1 MGKTISEEGHWDD
14 PIGAESIKKLKKKSN
29 VGGLHK
35 LSRFIGYSC
44 ASIRNFSRKAK
55 PLYDLLSTPVTTK
68 SKQKKFQQ
76 NQKVKNHPVHRL
88 IGQTST
94 KLL

>member
-14 PIGAESIKKLKKKSN
+14 PIGAESIKKLRKKSN
-29 VGGLHK
+29 VGDLHK
-35 LSRFIGYSC
+35 LSRFIGYYC

-68 SKQKKFQQ
+68 SKQKNFSK
-76 NQKVKNHPVHRL
+76 
-88 IGQTST
+88 T
-94 KLL
+94 KRSKIIQCTD

>member
-1 MGKTISEEGHWDD
+1 MGKTISEEGHCDD

-29 VGGLHK
+29 VGDLHK
-35 LSRFIGYSC
+35 LSRFIGYYC
-44 ASIRNFSRKAK
+44 ASTRHFSRKSK

-76 NQKVKNHPVHRL
+76 NQKVKNHPVHQL
-88 IGQTST
+88 IGQKST